1 MSLNEFLGDDS
12 QRSSPPHANFKADGA
27 TALGSWADEMDAL
40 PTARTCSRIVVR
52 SSLPL
57 SIHIAAARDDD
68 RGDRRG
74 GRDDFLSSR
83 RGSFVSSASFGPSVN
98 RSCQFKRID
107 RLTLRGKTFPCLPSP
122 PIRLLLEIWLLT

>member
-1 MSLNEFLGDDS
+1 MDD
-12 QRSSPPHANFKADGA
+12 
-27 TALGSWADEMDAL
+27 L
-40 PTARTCSRIVVR
+40 PTARMYSHAAVY
-52 SSLPL
+52 SALPL
-57 SIHIAAARDDD
+57 SIPIAAIREDGD
-68 RGDRRG
+68 RGDRR

-83 RGSFVSSASFGPSVN
+83 RGPFVSAASFGSSIN